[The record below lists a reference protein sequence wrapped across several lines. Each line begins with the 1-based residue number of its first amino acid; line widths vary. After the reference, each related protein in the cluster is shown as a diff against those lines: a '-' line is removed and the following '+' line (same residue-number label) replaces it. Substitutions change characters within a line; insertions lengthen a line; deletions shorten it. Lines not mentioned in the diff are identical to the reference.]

1 MTERVKQAIRGASE
15 KMVLEMAIRLAN
27 QAKLLAPV
35 DLGQL
40 RNSISVATK
49 NQTGIELNKH
59 AGEKAPPLEQAGL
72 KEAEAYVGSNVEHA
86 THQEYGTMYQPAQP
100 FLRPA
105 KELVLDGATA
115 EQVMKK
121 WNAEAMNRLVRSER

>member
-59 AGEKAPPLEQAGL
+59 GGEQAPPLKQDGL
-72 KEAEAYVGSNVEHA
+72 KGPDAYVGSNVAHA
-86 THQEYGTMYQPAQP
+86 VYQEYGTMYQKAQP

-105 KELVLDGATA
+105 KELVMDGATA

-121 WNAEAMNRLVRSER
+121 WSNEEMAKVVR

>member
-1 MTERVKQAIRGASE
+1 MTRVKQAIRDASE
-15 KMVLEMAIRLAN
+15 KMVLEMAIKLAN

-49 NQTGIELNKH
+49 SQTGIELNKH
-59 AGEKAPPLEQAGL
+59 GGEQAPPLKQDGL
-72 KEAEAYVGSNVEHA
+72 KGPDAYVGSNVEHA
-86 THQEYGTMYQPAQP
+86 VHQEYGTMYQKAQP

-105 KELVLDGATA
+105 KELVMDGATA
-115 EQVMKK
+115 QQVMEK
-121 WNAEAMNRLVRSER
+121 WSNEEMAKVVK

>member
-1 MTERVKQAIRGASE
+1 MTRVKQAIREASE
-15 KMVLEMAIRLAN
+15 KLVLEMAIKLAN

-59 AGEKAPPLEQAGL
+59 GGEQAPPLKQDGL
-72 KEAEAYVGSNVEHA
+72 KGPDAYVGSNVEHA
-86 THQEYGTMYQPAQP
+86 VHQEYGTMYQKAQP

-105 KELVLDGATA
+105 KELVMDGATA

-121 WNAEAMNRLVRSER
+121 WSNEEMAKVVR

>member
-1 MTERVKQAIRGASE
+1 MTRVKQAIREASE
-15 KMVLEMAIRLAN
+15 KLVLEMAIKLAN

-59 AGEKAPPLEQAGL
+59 AE
-72 KEAEAYVGSNVEHA
+72 SNS
-86 THQEYGTMYQPAQP
+86 
-100 FLRPA
+100 
-105 KELVLDGATA
+105 TA
-115 EQVMKK
+115 EQTG
-121 WNAEAMNRLVRSER
+121 

>member
-1 MTERVKQAIRGASE
+1 MTRVKQAIRDASE
-15 KMVLEMAIRLAN
+15 KMVLEMAIKLAN

-59 AGEKAPPLEQAGL
+59 GGEQAPPLKQDGL
-72 KEAEAYVGSNVEHA
+72 KGPDAYVGSNVEHA
-86 THQEYGTMYQPAQP
+86 VHQEYGTMYQKAQP

-105 KELVLDGATA
+105 KELVMDGATA
-115 EQVMKK
+115 QQVMEK
-121 WNAEAMNRLVRSER
+121 WSNEEMAKVVK

>member
-1 MTERVKQAIRGASE
+1 MTRVKQAIREASE
-15 KMVLEMAIRLAN
+15 KLVLEMAIRLAN

-59 AGEKAPPLEQAGL
+59 AGEKAPPLEQTGL
-72 KEAEAYVGSNVEHA
+72 KEAEAYVGSNVARNASRIWHDV
-86 THQEYGTMYQPAQP
+86 PA
-100 FLRPA
+100 RPA
-105 KELVLDGATA
+105 LFAT
-115 EQVMKK
+115 
-121 WNAEAMNRLVRSER
+121 SERAGARRSDSRAGDEEMECRSNEQASEV